1 MFVQEAEPGP
11 PKSRNEKSSYPG
23 AAGTQR
29 RPGDQAKPGAED
41 LTHHRVG
48 WAAPLQ
54 KELEPVKKS
63 QQQSQR
69 AIKQLHGGSCE
80 MGGQGGTG
88 IDSCSTGDQ
97 V

>member
-29 RPGDQAKPGAED
+29 RPGEQARPGAGD

-48 WAAPLQ
+48 WAVPSQ
-54 KELEPVKKS
+54 KELKPVKKPS
-63 QQQSQR
+63 A
-69 AIKQLHGGSCE
+69 AIPNSNKPTAWGFL
-80 MGGQGGTG
+80 
-88 IDSCSTGDQ
+88 
-97 V
+97 